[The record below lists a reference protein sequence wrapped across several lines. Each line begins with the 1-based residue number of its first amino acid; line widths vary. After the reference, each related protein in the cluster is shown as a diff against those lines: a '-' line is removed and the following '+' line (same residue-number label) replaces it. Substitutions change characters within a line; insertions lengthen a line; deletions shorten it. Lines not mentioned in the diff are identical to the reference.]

1 MSSKPL
7 HKKLTLLDSSMLIM
21 GSMIGSGIF
30 IVSSSIAR
38 DVQTPAMLLLIWGIT
53 AVMTVFGALCYG
65 ELAAAMPQ
73 AGGQY
78 VFLKKIYHEIF
89 GFLYGWT
96 VFTIIQ
102 TGTIAAVGIA
112 FAKFTAVFIPWISPD
127 NILLD
132 LGFLKVSTQQLLGMT
147 MIALLTMSNFR
158 EVKQS
163 AIVQNIFTFGKIGSL
178 VCIIIFGIYAG
189 LNGQGS
195 VSNFSPAWPDT
206 FTMVSLGVFGAAMVG
221 SLFSADAWNN
231 ITYIAGEVENPK
243 RNLPLSML
251 LGTGSVMAIY
261 FLVNVVYIYIL
272 PIDAIKGA
280 DQDRVGTLL
289 MNTIAGNYGL
299 YFMAILIMI
308 STFGCLNGIILSGAR
323 VYYAMAKDK
332 LFFKSATKLNKH
344 QVPQNSLIFQG
355 VWACIL
361 ILSGSY
367 GALLDYVI
375 FAVLIFYLLTISG
388 VMILRKTH
396 PDLPRPYKTFG
407 YPFVPIIYLILA
419 GYVTVTL
426 VITKFDTTW
435 PGILLV
441 LIGIPFYYF
450 FQYLYGKNDEAT
462 SAKAKTD
469 EDKLD

>member
-1 MSSKPL
+1 MSQP

-30 IVSSSIAR
+30 IVSSAIAR
-38 DVQTPAMLLLIWGIT
+38 DVQTPGMLLLIWAIT
-53 AVMTVFGALCYG
+53 AVMTIFGALCYG

-96 VFTIIQ
+96 VFAIIQ
-102 TGTIAAVGIA
+102 TGTIAAVAIA
-112 FAKFTAVFIPWISPD
+112 FAKFTGVFFPWVSPD

-132 LGFLKVSTQQLLGMT
+132 LGVLTLSSQQLLGIA
-147 MIALLTMSNFR
+147 MIALLTISNFG

-163 AIVQNIFTFGKIGSL
+163 AILQNIFTFGKIGSL
-178 VCIIIFGIYAG
+178 VCIIIFGIIAG
-189 LNGQGS
+189 FMGKGS
-195 VSNFSPAWPDT
+195 VENFTPAWPDT
-206 FTMVSLGVFGAAMVG
+206 YTLVSLGVFGAAMVG

-243 RNLPLSML
+243 KNLPLSML

-261 FLVNVVYIYIL
+261 FLVNMVYLYIL
-272 PIDAIKGA
+272 PIDAIKTA
-280 DQDRVGTLL
+280 EQDRVGTLL

-299 YFMAILIMI
+299 YLMAVLIMI

-332 LFFKSATKLNKH
+332 LFFKPAAKLNKH

-355 VWACIL
+355 VWASLL

-367 GALLDYVI
+367 GSLLDYVI
-375 FAVLIFYLLTISG
+375 FAVLVFYLLTVSG
-388 VMILRKTH
+388 VMVLRKTH

-407 YPFVPIIYLILA
+407 YPFVPIIYLVLA
-419 GYVTVTL
+419 AFVTISL
-426 VITKFDTTW
+426 VVNKFENTW
-435 PGILLV
+435 PGLLLV
-441 LIGIPFYYF
+441 LIGVPFYYLF
-450 FQYLYGKNDEAT
+450 RALYGKNTEAELPADGT
-462 SAKAKTD
+462 TF
-469 EDKLD
+469 EP

>member
-1 MSSKPL
+1 
-7 HKKLTLLDSSMLIM
+7 
-21 GSMIGSGIF
+21 MIGSGIF

-38 DVQTPAMLLLIWGIT
+38 DVQTPGMLLLIWGIT

-78 VFLKKIYHEIF
+78 VFLKRIYHEIF

-96 VFTIIQ
+96 VFAIIQ

-112 FAKFTAVFIPWISPD
+112 FAKFAGVFFKSISPD
-127 NILLD
+127 NIVLD
-132 LGFLKVSTQQLLGMT
+132 AGFVTLSTQQLLGIA
-147 MIALLTMSNFR
+147 MIVLLTLSNLR

-163 AIVQNIFTFGKIGSL
+163 AILQNIFTFGKIGSL
-178 VCIIIFGIYAG
+178 VSIIVFGIIAG
-189 LNGQGS
+189 FMGKGD
-195 VSNFSPAWPDT
+195 VANFSPAWPDT

-261 FLVNVVYIYIL
+261 FLVNVVYVYIL
-272 PIDAIKGA
+272 PIGSIQTA

-289 MNTIAGNYGL
+289 MNTIAGQYGL

-323 VYYAMAKDK
+323 VYYAMAKDR
-332 LFFKSATKLNKH
+332 LFFKPATKLNKH
-344 QVPQNSLIFQG
+344 KVPANSLIFQC
-355 VWACIL
+355 VWACLL

-375 FAVLIFYLLTISG
+375 FAVLIFYLLTVSG
-388 VMILRKTH
+388 VMILRKTQ

-407 YPFVPIIYLILA
+407 YPFVPIIYLLLA
-419 GYVTVTL
+419 LYVTITL
-426 VITKFDTTW
+426 VLTKFDTTW
-435 PGILLV
+435 PGLVLV
-441 LIGIPFYYF
+441 LIGIPFYYLF
-450 FQYLYGKNDEAT
+450 RKLYGKN
-462 SAKAKTD
+462 
-469 EDKLD
+469 EDFPEEVVKEEV